1 MKRMTA
7 VLLLLAALFLLG
19 SCMGRE
25 KPSETPAAT
34 GDAAPPASS
43 PTAAPEPETG
53 PDITPEPI
61 PTPPPG
67 PDAADLRLARMS
79 REEKAYQMIMLCS
92 SASGD
97 VWRAASMGVGG
108 ICLYANAFTG
118 MNSYNVRTLTDGLQ
132 ASSPIPLLLAVDEE
146 GGTVCRVSLNP
157 LLRNTPFLDPRTLYE
172 TGGWQLVESDT
183 EEKSY
188 LLLSLGL
195 NVNLAPVADVPLD
208 RSNYIYPRCFGTDA
222 GETAE
227 YISRVVGVMKRCG
240 VGSTLKHFPG
250 YGGSADTH
258 TGMAYDERPL
268 SAFTEG
274 DFLPFIAGIE
284 AGADAVLVS
293 HNVVECMDGDYP
305 ASLSPEVHRILR
317 EDLGFQG
324 VILCDDLHMSA
335 IGQFTGWENAAVQA
349 ALAGNDL
356 ICCSDFEESAR
367 ALLAAMEDGR
377 LSEEQVDASVL
388 RILRW
393 KLALGLDIG

>member
-7 VLLLLAALFLLG
+7 VLLLILAFLLLG
-19 SCMGRE
+19 SCMSRE
-25 KPSETPAAT
+25 EPPSPATTEYAE
-34 GDAAPPASS
+34 APASAS
-43 PTAAPEPETG
+43 PAAPETERAPE
-53 PDITPEPI
+53 PTPEPI
-61 PTPPPG
+61 PTPPPE
-67 PDAADLRLARMS
+67 PDAAELRLARMT
-79 REEKAYQMIMLCS
+79 REEKAFQMIMLCS
-92 SASGD
+92 SAPGD
-97 VWRAASMGVGG
+97 VRLAASMGVGG

-118 MNSYNVRTLTDGLQ
+118 MNSYNVRTMTDNLQ

-157 LLRNTPFLDPRTLYE
+157 LLRSYPFPDPRSLYE
-172 TGGWQLVESDT
+172 AGGWQLVESDA
-183 EEKSY
+183 EEKSE

-208 RSNYIYPRCFGTDA
+208 RSNYIYPRCFSTDPA
-222 GETAE
+222 ETAE
-227 YISRVVGVMKRCG
+227 YITRVVGVMKRFGIGC
-240 VGSTLKHFPG
+240 TLKHFPG

-258 TGMAYDERPL
+258 TGMAYDERPI

-349 ALAGNDL
+349 VLAGNDL

-367 ALLAAMEDGR
+367 ALIAAMEDGR

-393 KLALGLDIG
+393 KLSLGLDIG